1 MKNKI
6 IGIGICLL
14 LLATAI
20 PAVGSL
26 DTATGKTTLSNPS
39 ELKKAFIIGRYANL
53 TGQGGYITIETVNV
67 FVIYKEPFSFGHF
80 PRGTHLKFDMYSAYG
95 RMFKNINFLYLH
107 VELVV

>member
-6 IGIGICLL
+6 IGIGMCLL

-26 DTATGKTTLSNPS
+26 DTAPASTTLSRLS
-39 ELKKAFIIGRYANL
+39 ELKKAFIIGRYSNL
-53 TGQGGYITIETVNV
+53 TGEGGYITIETVNI

-80 PRGTHLKFDMYSAYG
+80 PRGTHLQFEMYNAFG
-95 RMFKNINFLYLH
+95 RIFKNINFLYLH